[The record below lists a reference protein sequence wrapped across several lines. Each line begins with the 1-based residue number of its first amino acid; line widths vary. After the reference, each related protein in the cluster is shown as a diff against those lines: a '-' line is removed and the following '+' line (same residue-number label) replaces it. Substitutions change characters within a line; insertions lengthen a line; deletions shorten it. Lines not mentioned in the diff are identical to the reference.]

1 MNVAKL
7 FHDLSVGPLS
17 NIALAL
23 EGSGE
28 IASEKQSK
36 VIKYTNDALLRLYTR
51 FVLKE
56 NDVLIELEDHI
67 TNYHLLSRFA
77 ESEYPES
84 GEDYPYIKDL
94 GREAFE
100 NDVLK
105 IMAIYDSLGNP
116 LPLNDVGRGGSYFT
130 PQGNVLQVPRPISGM
145 AISVL
150 YQAKHAEIDADS
162 PTLLQ
167 TEITLPVALE
177 EALLSYVSYKI
188 FSEINTQEANVKAQE
203 HMTMYTELCKEA
215 VEFDLVNS
223 SISSTNTR
231 FHRNGWV

>member
-1 MNVAKL
+1 MKVSNL
-7 FHDLSVGPLS
+7 FNDLSVGPLS

-23 EGSGE
+23 EGTGE
-28 IASEKQSK
+28 IAAEKQPK
-36 VIKYTNDALLRLYTR
+36 IIKYANDALLRLYTR

-94 GREAFE
+94 EKEAFE
-100 NDVLK
+100 NDVIK
-105 IMAIYDSLGNP
+105 IMAIYDSFGKSI
-116 LPLNDVGRGGSYFT
+116 PLNDTERPGSYFT

-150 YQAKHAEIDADS
+150 YQAKHAHLDQDDPNILDAEIV
-162 PTLLQ
+162 
-167 TEITLPVALE
+167 LPVTLW
-177 EALLSYVSYKI
+177 EAFLSYVSSKV
-188 FSEINTQEANVKAQE
+188 FSDINTQEANIKSQE
-203 HMTMYTELCKEA
+203 HLMVYEGLCKEA
-215 VEFDLVNS
+215 VDYDLVNT
-223 SISSTNTR
+223 SISTTNSR
-231 FHRNGWV
+231 FHRNGWT